1 MADQRRAWFVVAS
14 LFIALLL
21 VLGPTASTISFY
33 FASFVKLFGWT
44 HAQVSLIATVFNLAM
59 GLSAPA
65 AGWLLDS
72 IDASLVMGSGAV
84 LVMMGLLMSSRAQ
97 SLSPVLWAYGL
108 IGAGVG
114 SSTMVP
120 ASVVATN
127 WFRQRRGLALGST
140 MAGAAAA
147 SVTMPLVI
155 NHLLLTYGTR
165 TTLALSA
172 IPILVVVLPLV
183 LMVVRTRPA
192 QPDQTGACGP
202 QQQGAGGVGGLEF
215 RQAVRTAPFW
225 LLVAVQLCFGA
236 GFGGLHYH
244 FVPMVLSAGYSQS
257 TAAVLMSL
265 ASAVAV
271 ASFFLIGIAADR
283 FGGRATLAWSMAL
296 LGVGVALF
304 GAIGN
309 RSAGVPILALALVLI
324 GLFAGSSP
332 IAAPILLAETLGLR
346 RFGSLWGLLNFCG
359 LVGFAI
365 GPVLV
370 GRTFDRTAS
379 YVLAMELCG
388 AVCLAGGFAAALA
401 YPAPGHDPAAPQP
414 QPGAVELQ
422 PGRAPTAL

>member
-1 MADQRRAWFVVAS
+1 MAQAQRRAWLVVAS

-72 IDASLVMGSGAV
+72 FDASLVMGSGAV
-84 LVMMGLLMSSRAQ
+84 LVMAGLLMASRAQ
-97 SLSPVLWAYGL
+97 SLNPVLWAYVL

-127 WFRQRRGLALGST
+127 WFRERRGLALGST

-155 NHLLLTYGTR
+155 NHLLLAYGTR
-165 TTLALSA
+165 TTLAISA
-172 IPILVVVLPLV
+172 VPILVVVMPLV
-183 LMVVRTRPA
+183 LMVVRTRPPQSREA
-192 QPDQTGACGP
+192 SAAGAEH
-202 QQQGAGGVGGLEF
+202 GGGLAGLEF
-215 RQAVRTAPFW
+215 GQAVRTAPFW
-225 LLVAVQLCFGA
+225 LLVAVQLCYGA

-257 TAAVLMSL
+257 TAAILMSL

-271 ASFFLIGIAADR
+271 VSFFVIGMAADR

-304 GAIGN
+304 GGIGYH
-309 RSAGVPILALALVLI
+309 AAAVPILALSLTLI

-332 IAAPILLAETLGLR
+332 IAAPILLVETMGLR

-379 YVLAMELCG
+379 YVFAMELCG
-388 AVCLAGGFAAALA
+388 AVCIAGGIAAAA
-401 YPAPGHDPAAPQP
+401 VFPARGHDLVPQP
-414 QPGAVELQ
+414 QPGGVELKTSEA
-422 PGRAPTAL
+422 RSTL